1 MKTVI
6 QIIRII
12 VIIPLFGIILL
23 IGGIALLNSQDNQAE
38 KANLE
43 KKIASLQAENNRL
56 KDEPEFL
63 FSQAVDQKNQNKIK
77 KSRVAFLELQEKY
90 PKYKANEVTGYLA
103 QLDDKERELNEAEA
117 QRKRIEAAEKEKKRL
132 EEERLATKRKRIL
145 DQVRKEHQRAMDAAT
160 KNLVKNTDEVKDI
173 EWFYDRSSP
182 RVSDVN
188 NIQAYI
194 GRQHGNVWLR
204 LRMSYTGPNWLFVES
219 VTFKVDGRTHTIAE
233 KRHRRWEG
241 DHARGKIWE
250 WKDTQADYMTWDLI
264 RQIANSKKTIMRY
277 QGRQYK
283 YDREITAAE
292 KQALNNILL
301 AYEAMGGKPPFH

>member
-1 MKTVI
+1 MKTFLNI
-6 QIIRII
+6 LRIV
-12 VIIPLFGIILL
+12 VIIPIFAIIIAICAVGLL
-23 IGGIALLNSQDNQAE
+23 INHSQEAETAQKNNEINAL
-38 KANLE
+38 K
-43 KKIASLQAENNRL
+43 AENQRL
-56 KDEPEFL
+56 KNEPDYL
-63 FSQAVDQKNQNKIK
+63 FSQAIDLKNESKIK
-77 KSRVAFLELQEKY
+77 KSRAAFEELQEKH
-90 PKYKANEVTGYLA
+90 PTYKPHEVAGYLT
-103 QLDDKERELNEAEA
+103 QLEDKEREQKEAEA
-117 QRKRIEAAEKEKKRL
+117 ERKRVEAAEKEKKRL
-132 EEERLATKRKRIL
+132 QEEQLAAQRQRQLEQI
-145 DQVRKEHQRAMDAAT
+145 RKEHQKAMEAAT

-173 EWFYDRSSP
+173 EWFHDRSSP
-182 RVSDVN
+182 RVNDVN

-204 LRMSYTGPNWLFVES
+204 FRMSYTGANWLFVES

-250 WKDTQADYMTWDLI
+250 WKDMQADYMTWDLI

-283 YDREITAAE
+283 YDREITDTE

-301 AYEAMGGKPPFH
+301 AYEAMGGKPPIH